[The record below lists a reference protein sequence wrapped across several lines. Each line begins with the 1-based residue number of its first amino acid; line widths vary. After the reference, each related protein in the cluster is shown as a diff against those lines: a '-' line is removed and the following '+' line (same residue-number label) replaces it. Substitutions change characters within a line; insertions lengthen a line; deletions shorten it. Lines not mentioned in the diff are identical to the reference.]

1 MNMQGLQYTS
11 IVKDHSTY
19 FCICES
25 PRVDIS
31 MERINDG
38 PLICQNCRRPLRKL
52 DVQKT
57 RQLMIMRDLRDVSEA
72 KNNIRSTLKL
82 EMKRNPHRSHELEF
96 LMKRL

>member
-19 FCICES
+19 FCI
-25 PRVDIS
+25 
-31 MERINDG
+31 DG